1 MPTKAKRETIAK
13 LRAEL
18 ANARTMIVSEYRGL
32 TVKEI
37 AEIRRALRQQDVT
50 YRVVKNRLMRIA
62 AEDSVGESLSPLL
75 VGPTAIAFGTDEA
88 RTAKAV
94 LDATRPYAR
103 VVRVTGGV
111 LGDRAISA
119 EAVVRLATLPSR
131 EVLLAKLAGGMQA
144 PVATLAGLFAAPLRN
159 LGHALSQVA
168 DQKARQNTQA

>member
-1 MPTKAKRETIAK
+1 
-13 LRAEL
+13 
-18 ANARTMIVSEYRGL
+18 MIVSEYRGL

-62 AEDSVGESLSPLL
+62 AEDSVGEALSPLL